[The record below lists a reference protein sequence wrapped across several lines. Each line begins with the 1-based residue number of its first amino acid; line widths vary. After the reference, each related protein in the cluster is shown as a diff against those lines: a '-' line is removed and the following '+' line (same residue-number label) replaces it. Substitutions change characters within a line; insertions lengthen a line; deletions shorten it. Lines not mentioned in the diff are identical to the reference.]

1 MVMQTPEDL
10 ARKDIRDRGALF
22 NPDHPGLKKNVLTRA
37 EKREHLAS
45 YYKLNNAAAD
55 LILDKMY
62 GEQEPQA
69 AQQPE
74 APTGIITTEAVV
86 TMIEAAHEAA
96 QISRSDPEPGRPI
109 LSRSDPSPVGTG
121 HGFSYTGRSNIAAG
135 EHAREEVNAP
145 SVEMRQR
152 RVPRYG
158 FLDETNF
165 PKVKILPL
173 IPKLSG
179 NVCKQCG
186 SAQLIRTGKCETCQ
200 ECHWNEGCG

>member
-22 NPDHPGLKKNVLTRA
+22 NPDHPGLKKNVLTRD

-45 YYKLNNAAAD
+45 YYKLNSTAAD

-62 GEQEPQA
+62 GEPKA

-86 TMIEAAHEAA
+86 AMIEAD
-96 QISRSDPEPGRPI
+96 RSDPEPGRPI
-109 LSRSDPSPVGTG
+109 LPRSDPSPVGTG

-165 PKVKILPL
+165 PKVKVLPL
-173 IPKLSG
+173 IPKPKLSG
-179 NVCKQCG
+179 NVCQQCG